1 MSQQPKNYA
10 SEFNFGKEADVNQ
23 MRADYLRDGVGSGA
37 EKARSL
43 MRFMCRQDLAKL
55 CCYVDLFRM
64 TSGVTGSIVECGVLF
79 GNSLMAWAN
88 LSAAFEPYNYPCK
101 VVGFDT
107 FSGYPNVSDK
117 DLRGALDSGQKHV
130 GGYFADS
137 YEDLQR
143 AIAIYDA
150 DRPLAQISRVEL
162 VKGDV
167 CKTTKEYVESN
178 PGLIVRILSLTV
190 NLYEPT
196 KAALEAFLP
205 RVPKGGIVVIDALN
219 SNMYPGTTLAL
230 LEEMGIRK
238 TACRTSA
245 HFPNISYI
253 VMD

>member
-1 MSQQPKNYA
+1 MSTAKQNYA
-10 SEFNFGKEADVNQ
+10 SEFNFSKDADINQ
-23 MRADYLRDGVGSGA
+23 VRAEYLEHGVGSYA

-55 CCYVDLFRM
+55 CTYVDIFNL
-64 TSGVTGSIVECGVLF
+64 TSGVTGSIVECGVFF
-79 GNSLMAWAN
+79 GNSLMTWAN

-101 VVGFDT
+101 IIGFDT
-107 FSGYPNVSDK
+107 FAGYPGVSEK
-117 DLRGALDSGQKHV
+117 DMNGAVESGQKQA

-137 YEDLQR
+137 YEDLKR

-150 DRPLAQISRVEL
+150 DRPLSQIPRVEL

-167 CKTTKEYVESN
+167 CETTKRYVEDN
-178 PGLIVRILSLTV
+178 PGLIVRVLSLTM

-205 RVPKGGIVVIDALN
+205 RVPKGGVVVIDALN

-230 LEEMGIRK
+230 IEEMGLRAAGL
-238 TACRTSA
+238 TTSP
-245 HFPNISYI
+245 HFPNISFM
-253 VMD
+253 VVD